1 MHAQLVLS
9 HWLALQ
15 CVHHVL
21 LALLALAH
29 AYSALLGQPQ

>member
-1 MHAQLVLS
+1 MHAQLVQS

-15 CVHHVL
+15 YAHHVL

-29 AYSALLGQPQ
+29 VCSALLGQLQ